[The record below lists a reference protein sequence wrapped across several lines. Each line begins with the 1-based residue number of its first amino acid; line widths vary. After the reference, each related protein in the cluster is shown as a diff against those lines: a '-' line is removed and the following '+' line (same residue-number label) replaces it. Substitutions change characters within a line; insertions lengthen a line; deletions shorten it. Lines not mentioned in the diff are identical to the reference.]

1 MGAPAQQFID
11 ALKQFSGAI
20 LDAYVVLDS
29 SQRIVDF
36 NGLFFGLF
44 PRSVARGLKQTPLGE
59 VLTLELEGSPID
71 LAQKC
76 VSESST
82 LRYDE
87 VVGQIKDAEPISL
100 IVAASPLVDQMQ
112 EVIGTVMG
120 LRNVTDEAQ
129 VQLKYKTML
138 EHEARERE
146 ILQQRI
152 QDAEAELVTVKDQL
166 NGIEAELRNYKK
178 GLLL

>member
-1 MGAPAQQFID
+1 MGAPEQQFID
-11 ALKQFSGAI
+11 SLKQFSGAI

-36 NGLFFGLF
+36 NGLFRGLF
-44 PRSVARGLKQTPLGE
+44 PRSVARGLKETHLSE
-59 VLTLELEGSPID
+59 VLTLELEGTPID
-71 LAQKC
+71 VAQKC
-76 VSESST
+76 TNESTT

-87 VVGQIKDAEPISL
+87 VVGRIKDADPVSL
-100 IVAASPLVDQMQ
+100 IVAAVPLVDRMQ
-112 EVIGTVMG
+112 EVIGAVMG

-129 VQLKYKTML
+129 VQLKYRTML

-152 QDAEAELVTVKDQL
+152 QDAEIELVTVKDQL

>member
-1 MGAPAQQFID
+1 MGAPEQQFTD

-20 LDAYVVLDS
+20 LDAYVVIDS

-44 PRSVARGLKQTPLGE
+44 PRSVARGLRQSLLAE
-59 VLTLELEGSPID
+59 VLTLELEGNPID
-71 LAQKC
+71 LAEKC
-76 VSESST
+76 LNASST
-82 LRYDE
+82 VRYDE
-87 VVGQIKDAEPISL
+87 VVGRIKDAEPVSL
-100 IVAASPLVDQMQ
+100 IVAATPLVDQMQ
-112 EVIGTVMG
+112 EVIGAVMG

-152 QDAEAELVTVKDQL
+152 HDAEAELVTVKDQL
-166 NGIEAELRNYKK
+166 NGVEVELRNFKK

>member
-1 MGAPAQQFID
+1 MISAQEQLID
-11 ALKQFSGAI
+11 SLKQFSGAI
-20 LDAYVVLDS
+20 LDAFVVLDAS
-29 SQRIVDF
+29 EQILDF

-44 PRSVARGLKQTPLGE
+44 PRSVARGLKQTHFGD
-59 VLTLELEGSPID
+59 VLALELEGKSID
-71 LAQKC
+71 LVRRC
-76 VSESST
+76 MSEKAT

-87 VVGQIKDAEPISL
+87 VVGRIKDGEPVSL
-100 IVAASPLVDQMQ
+100 LAAAAPLLDRMQ
-112 EVIGTVMG
+112 EVVGAFVC

-146 ILQQRI
+146 LLQQRI
-152 QDAEAELVTVKDQL
+152 HDAEAELVTVKDQL
-166 NGIEAELRNYKK
+166 NGVEAELRNYKK